1 MMTDTKKI
9 LMIYNQKA
17 GISGSM
23 NDLFQCIEYLSV
35 HGYEVTIFP
44 VVPKKGLTSEEI
56 IKNTKGRFDQYF
68 ICGGDGTLNH
78 AVNGFIDNDIHL
90 PISYVPVGSTNDF
103 SKSLYGNKNHTFKDI
118 CRFITHGKQ
127 YSFDV
132 GQFNQNYFNYVA
144 GFGVFPSVS
153 YTTPQN
159 MKNRLGYVAYVL
171 NFLTAI
177 PGGLS
182 YRKHCKITHD
192 GIVDEGDFM
201 FGLITNSISV
211 AGTQPGVIKKSSL
224 NDGVFE
230 ALLIKADLSPIDV
243 ADMITSF
250 NNDEIHSKGI
260 LTFQMKEATFEFDDE
275 VPWTLDGEDGG
286 NVQKAE
292 IKVVPERISVFVP
305 KKAK

>member
-1 MMTDTKKI
+1 MSKKI

-44 VVPKKGLTSEEI
+44 IVPKKGLTSESI
-56 IKNTKGRFDQYF
+56 IGNTKGRFDQYF

-78 AVNGFIDNDIHL
+78 AINGLIDNDIHL

-103 SKSLYGNKNHTFKDI
+103 SKSLYGTKNHTFKEI
-118 CRFITHGKQ
+118 CRFITHGKT
-127 YSFDV
+127 YDYDI
-132 GQFNQNYFNYVA
+132 GKFNQNYFNYVA
-144 GFGVFPSVS
+144 GFGIFPSVS
-153 YTTPQN
+153 YTTPQD

-171 NFLTAI
+171 NFLTTI
-177 PGGLS
+177 PGGLT
-182 YRKHCKITHD
+182 YCKHCKITHD

-224 NDGVFE
+224 NDGIFE
-230 ALLIKADLSPIDV
+230 ALLIKANPSPIDI
-243 ADMITSF
+243 AEMINAF
-250 NNDEIHSKGI
+250 NGNKVHCKGV
-260 LTFQMKEATFEFDDE
+260 LTFQMKEATFEFDHE

-286 NVQKAE
+286 NIQTAHIQV
-292 IKVVPERISVFVP
+292 IPERISVFVP
-305 KKAK
+305 EK

>member
-1 MMTDTKKI
+1 MDRKKL

-44 VVPKKGLTSEEI
+44 VVPKKGLTCESILE
-56 IKNTKGRFDQYF
+56 KSKGEYDQYF

-78 AVNGFIDNDIHL
+78 ATNGMIANDLHA
-90 PISYVPVGSTNDF
+90 PISYAPVGSTNDF
-103 SKSLYGNKNHTFKDI
+103 SKSLYGNRNHSFKDI
-118 CRFITHGKQ
+118 CRFITHGEPF
-127 YSFDV
+127 SFDV
-132 GQFNQNYFNYVA
+132 GKFNGNYFNYVA

-153 YTTPQN
+153 YTTPQD

-171 NFLTAI
+171 NFLTTI
-177 PGGLS
+177 PGGLT
-182 YRKHCKITHD
+182 YKKHCKITHD

-201 FGLITNSISV
+201 LGLITNSISV

-230 ALLIKADLSPIDV
+230 ALLIKANPSPMDV
-243 ADMITSF
+243 AEMIAAF
-250 NNDEIHSKGI
+250 NGNRDHCNGV
-260 LTFQMKEATFEFDDE
+260 LTFQFKKAAFEFEDE

-286 NVQKAE
+286 NVQNSE
-292 IKVVPERISVFVP
+292 ISVIPERITVFVP
-305 KKAK
+305 KKK

>member
-1 MMTDTKKI
+1 MTDTKKI

-78 AVNGFIDNDIHL
+78 AVNGFVDNDIHL

-243 ADMITSF
+243 ADMIASF
-250 NNDEIHSKGI
+250 NNYEIHSKGV
-260 LTFQMKEATFEFDDE
+260 LTFQMKQATFEFDDE

>member
-1 MMTDTKKI
+1 MTDTKKI

-243 ADMITSF
+243 ADMIASF
-250 NNDEIHSKGI
+250 NNDEIHSKGV
-260 LTFQMKEATFEFDDE
+260 LTFQMKQATFEFDDE

>member
-243 ADMITSF
+243 ADMIASF
-250 NNDEIHSKGI
+250 NNDEIHSKGV
-260 LTFQMKEATFEFDDE
+260 LTFQMKQATFEFDDE

>member
-292 IKVVPERISVFVP
+292 IKVDPERISVFVP

>member
-1 MMTDTKKI
+1 MKETKKI
-9 LMIYNQKA
+9 LMIYNQSA

-44 VVPKKGLTSEEI
+44 IVPKKGLTSEEI
-56 IKNTKGRFDQYF
+56 IRNTKGRFDQYF

-78 AVNGFIDNDIHL
+78 AVNGMLENDVNL

-103 SKSLYGNKNHTFKDI
+103 SKSLYGNGNHTFKEI
-118 CRFITHGKQ
+118 CRFITHGQQ
-127 YSFDV
+127 YSFDI
-132 GQFNQNYFNYVA
+132 GKFNDSYFNYVA

-153 YTTPQN
+153 YTTPQD

-171 NFLTAI
+171 NFLGNI

-182 YRKHCKITHD
+182 YKRHCKITHD

-230 ALLIKADLSPIDV
+230 ALLIKANPTPIDV
-243 ADMITSF
+243 ADMLASF
-250 NNDEIHSKGI
+250 NADKIHSKGI

-286 NVQKAE
+286 NVKKAE
-292 IKVVPERISVFVP
+292 ISVVPERISVFVP
-305 KKAK
+305 KKK